1 MRAHSIVFRS
11 NAEGSLRVDL
21 LTRLAILE
29 PVIKLIGR
37 LPRCSTIT
45 GSWMRS
51 RGVDLGPTGRAGA
64 GVGVGAGSRGSTQ
77 ISLRDASQTLRNQI
91 NRLRR
96 DLNLYSTAYN
106 NTKIKT

>member
-21 LTRLAILE
+21 LTAILE
-29 PVIKLIGR
+29 PVIKSIGR
-37 LPRCSTIT
+37 LPRCSTIA

-64 GVGVGAGSRGSTQ
+64 GAGVGAGSRGGSTQ
-77 ISLRDASQTLRNQI
+77 ISLRDASQ
-91 NRLRR
+91 
-96 DLNLYSTAYN
+96 STAQSN
-106 NTKIKT
+106 